1 MASRARTPNSA
12 SNSGITAF
20 ATVGTTRFDLFVQ
33 RLDDPQVQTALRG
46 IGIDK
51 LVVQKGNSS
60 VSPQSRVE
68 GMKVEAFEFAHGLQ
82 SYFDSASLV
91 LSHAGSGSIL
101 EALRAKVPHIIV
113 VVNELLMD
121 NHQAEVAEEMARQG
135 YVTCCTV
142 STLLRAIQ
150 AADIRTPPSKE
161 FPRPQPQLITRVVR
175 DALEEA

>member
-82 SYFDSASLV
+82 S
-91 LSHAGSGSIL
+91 
-101 EALRAKVPHIIV
+101 
-113 VVNELLMD
+113 
-121 NHQAEVAEEMARQG
+121 
-135 YVTCCTV
+135 VTCARRRPAHLLCYQPFSPLHPTV
-142 STLLRAIQ
+142 NSLSVLRLRI
-150 AADIRTPPSKE
+150 
-161 FPRPQPQLITRVVR
+161 PRSFARR
-175 DALEEA
+175 